1 VTAISWHQSG
11 DKVYE
16 AGLDRG
22 VLYVEGIDGV
32 AWNGLVS
39 VEEINNNESEPVYW
53 DGVKINDLVTL
64 GDFSGRISAYTYPEE
79 FELCEGMVRDQRG
92 VYLTDQPIT
101 RFGLSYRTLVGEGNA
116 DLTTGY
122 KIHCLYNLT
131 AKPSTIT
138 RSTLSLDGV
147 PLNFQ
152 WDITAIPEYLEGHRP
167 SAHLI
172 IDSREI
178 DQYLLA
184 DIEDIL
190 YGDDARNASL
200 PSMRALT
207 SLIRKWDRLIIQD
220 NGDGT
225 WTAIAATEGLIV
237 QVTDTEYMI
246 EADNIVYLDA
256 DTYTISSSD
265 KNEEDV

>member
-1 VTAISWHQSG
+1 MTTLQWHQSG

-22 VLYVEGIDGV
+22 VLYVDGMDGV

-39 VEEINNNESEPVYW
+39 VEENNNNEIEPVYW
-53 DGVKINDLVTL
+53 DGIKFNDLVTL
-64 GDFSGRISAYTYPEE
+64 GDFSGRITAYTYPEE
-79 FELCEGMVRDQRG
+79 FELCEGVEEDQLG
-92 VYLTDQPIT
+92 VFVSDQPLS
-101 RFGLSYRTLVGEGNA
+101 RFGLSYRTLIGEGNA
-116 DLTTGY
+116 GSTTGY

-131 AKPSTIT
+131 AKPST
-138 RSTLSLDGV
+138 RARNTLSLDST
-147 PLNFQ
+147 PINFQ

-167 SAHLI
+167 TAHLM
-172 IDSREI
+172 IDSRKV
-178 DQYLLA
+178 DPYLLS

-190 YGDDARNASL
+190 YGNETRGATL

-207 SLIRKWDRLIIQD
+207 SFIRKWDRLIIQD

-225 WTAIAATEGLIV
+225 WTAIAQDDGIILQI
-237 QVTDTEYMI
+237 TDDEYQI
-246 EADNIVYLDA
+246 TADNVTYLDA

-265 KNEEDV
+265 KNEEDI